1 MSISSPNQIKIGR
14 APDFVMRIGK
24 VDIYHKAMV
33 YYFSHG
39 RKYLHS
45 DVVSDRSLQTV
56 AKIVRDVFAANEAMA
71 AVDKINKT
79 SPTRRILLNSQSGFI
94 LATLRLPKNLERSDF
109 LMLCQYFRKF
119 IRSEYGHL
127 IEPRKG

>member
-1 MSISSPNQIKIGR
+1 MTSTSLRQIKIGR

-24 VDIYHKAMV
+24 VDIYHKAMM

-56 AKIVRDVFAANEAMA
+56 AKIV
-71 AVDKINKT
+71 
-79 SPTRRILLNSQSGFI
+79 
-94 LATLRLPKNLERSDF
+94 
-109 LMLCQYFRKF
+109 
-119 IRSEYGHL
+119 
-127 IEPRKG
+127 